1 MQKVPHSILFW
12 SMQMSDG
19 KIENISIL
27 IAEDEEKLLR
37 SMVEYLQLF
46 FSHVY
51 ATGDGKS
58 AYALYQSKH
67 PDIIIADIHMPHM
80 DGLTLIKKIRE
91 KDRET
96 KIIIT
101 TAHSDKEKLLQAIEL
116 NLVKYLIKPVQSN
129 ILKTLLFTLVEEIQN
144 THTSIPLK
152 DGYSWNTETK
162 KLFYQNR
169 EIELKPR
176 ERKVLDLF
184 ISKAEQ
190 TVSAF
195 DIYNYL
201 YEEQPERDFSSDAI
215 TSLIKR
221 LRQKL
226 PKGTLKSS
234 YGVGYIFFT
243 K

>member
-1 MQKVPHSILFW
+1 MP
-12 SMQMSDG
+12 DT
-19 KIENISIL
+19 KIDDISIL

-46 FSHVY
+46 FTNVY

-58 AYALYQSKH
+58 AYARYKSDH

-91 KDRET
+91 TDRET

-116 NLVKYLIKPVQSN
+116 NLVKYLIKPVQSD
-129 ILKTLLFTLVEEIQN
+129 ILKSLLFTLVEEIRD

-152 DGYSWNTETK
+152 EGYRWDRTRK
-162 KLFYQNR
+162 RLFHENR
-169 EIELKPR
+169 EIELKQR
-176 ERKVLDLF
+176 ERKVIDLL

-190 TVSAF
+190 TVSSI
-195 DIYNYL
+195 DIYNHL
-201 YEEQPERDFSSDAI
+201 YEDQPERDFSSDAV

-226 PKGTLKSS
+226 PKGTLKSI
-234 YGVGYIFFT
+234 YGVGYVFFT